1 MKLRLMGLSVGVAA
15 ASVAVV
21 ACNVDEPEPQC
32 VVARASID
40 GSTGSFAATYT
51 LKPGQN
57 PDQQCARLKPERVGL
72 QKFFSED
79 PGAPDTVAVRS
90 ARLGK
95 LGRDFASTRP
105 DPDPT
110 HATYSVGPFA
120 SEAPGPDNFCDVPA
134 LTPARLDVPAS
145 AAGLPDGGVLPDGG
159 PPAQAAQ
166 SFTYEW
172 SNLRIYN
179 TPGTPGTQFTAELRY
194 TENGCTA
201 EYTTKGIWPVVTCG
215 LSDGGVN
222 EAACDPYA
230 DFDAGR
236 LRGSG
241 INPLFPVKCDP
252 DALICVLTGEVPS
265 EQQQP

>member
-1 MKLRLMGLSVGVAA
+1 MKLRLMGLSLGVAA
-15 ASVAVV
+15 AAVTV
-21 ACNVDEPEPQC
+21 GACSMEEPEPQC
-32 VVARASID
+32 VVARAVID
-40 GSTGSFAATYT
+40 GSTGSFATTYT
-51 LKPGQN
+51 LKAGQN
-57 PDQQCARLKPERVGL
+57 PDRACAQLKPEALGL
-72 QKFFSED
+72 QKFFGED

-90 ARLGK
+90 ARMGK
-95 LGRDFASTRP
+95 LLEDFASRP

-110 HATYSVGPFA
+110 HQPFSVGPFA
-120 SEAPGPDNFCDVPA
+120 SESPGPDNFCDVPT

-145 AAGLPDGGVLPDGG
+145 AAGLPDGGTLPDGG
-159 PPAQAAQ
+159 PPPELPPQ

-179 TPGTPGTQFTAELRY
+179 TPGIPGTQFTAELRY

-201 EYTTKGIWPVVTCG
+201 EYTAKGIWPVVSCRG
-215 LSDGGVN
+215 RDGKPN

-230 DFDAGR
+230 DYDAGR

-241 INPLFPVKCDP
+241 INPIFPVKCDP

-265 EQQQP
+265 EEQQP